1 MSQPVQTNTLPRRLT
16 AETKI
21 NIAFDAI
28 GGRISDPYEIP
39 QNPEITIDTSKVSIE
54 DGMALLF
61 EKLVEMGIV
70 AK

>member
-1 MSQPVQTNTLPRRLT
+1 MVRTG
-16 AETKI
+16 KI
-21 NIAFDAI
+21 KEFT
-28 GGRISDPYEIP
+28 GISDPYEIP